1 MNNETRCPRCEE
13 IVFQVYSLT
22 KNEGNPVHWYHCRCG
37 CMFHTQDIDLSNV
50 WTPAYRSEYEDKKF
64 IKERLHYYI
73 RLYAPII
80 EELTYG
86 RRMLDVG
93 FCTPILMDEMKR
105 RGWITTGIDL
115 IPNEYVAGDFM
126 TETFEGERFDL
137 IWMGD
142 FLQCLKD
149 PIAAIYKAYQLL
161 RPNGILVIIT
171 PNTDNMRRNYIPQ
184 WGHWDMET
192 CKSFIN
198 ERILREALIKC
209 EASFNG
215 KMQILYMNPS
225 NQSSRLISWNNMH
238 MIAQKTKIEESFFSK
253 MEKEDAKNE
262 DNRKNDSTAQK
273 G

>member
-1 MNNETRCPRCEE
+1 MDKELRCPQCQELVR
-13 IVFQVYSLT
+13 QQYSLT
-22 KNEGNPVHWYHCRCG
+22 KNETSSVNWYHCVCG
-37 CMFHTQDIDLSNV
+37 MIFHNQEIDPSKV
-50 WTPAYRSEYEDKKF
+50 WTPEYRVEYEDKKF
-64 IKERLHYYI
+64 IKDRLHYYI

-93 FCTPILMDEMKR
+93 FCTPILMEEMER
-105 RGWITTGIDL
+105 RGWLTAGIDL
-115 IPNEYVAGDFM
+115 IPSKYITGDFM

-142 FLQCLKD
+142 FLQCMKD

-215 KMQILYMNPS
+215 KMQVLYMNPS
-225 NQSSRLISWNNMH
+225 NQSNRFCSWNNMH
-238 MIAQKTKIEESFFSK
+238 MIAQKTKIEQSFFDK
-253 MEKEDAKNE
+253 MNDEDKKNE
-262 DNRKNDSTAQK
+262 NSE
-273 G
+273 